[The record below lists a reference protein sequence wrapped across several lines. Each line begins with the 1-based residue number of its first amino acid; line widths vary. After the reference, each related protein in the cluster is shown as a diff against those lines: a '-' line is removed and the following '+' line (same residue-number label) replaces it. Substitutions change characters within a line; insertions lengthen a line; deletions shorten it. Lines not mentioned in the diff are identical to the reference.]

1 MTNAQPEPSME
12 EILASIR
19 RIISEDEEEKPG
31 VDHGALSALEEATAT
46 DHTSSDNSVDAS
58 DGGQD
63 TQPVPA
69 PSRVDPK
76 VLGAAVAPKSDA
88 PKTDENALT
97 AMLDRAES
105 KRDAGDPA
113 QEPSVEPV
121 KVETEI
127 QSEQSSSSIV
137 DDAAKD
143 EIKTKDVKM
152 VKQQAVAREE
162 TDDAIVDST
171 TASAA
176 SAAFGSLT
184 RSVRVADDQGQ
195 TLEALVT
202 EMLRPMVKDWLDANL
217 SSIVEEKVEYEVQ
230 RLARRG

>member
-1 MTNAQPEPSME
+1 M
-12 EILASIR
+12 
-19 RIISEDEEEKPG
+19 
-31 VDHGALSALEEATAT
+31 
-46 DHTSSDNSVDAS
+46 
-58 DGGQD
+58 
-63 TQPVPA
+63 
-69 PSRVDPK
+69 
-76 VLGAAVAPKSDA
+76 
-88 PKTDENALT
+88 
-97 AMLDRAES
+97 
-105 KRDAGDPA
+105 
-113 QEPSVEPV
+113 
-121 KVETEI
+121 
-127 QSEQSSSSIV
+127 